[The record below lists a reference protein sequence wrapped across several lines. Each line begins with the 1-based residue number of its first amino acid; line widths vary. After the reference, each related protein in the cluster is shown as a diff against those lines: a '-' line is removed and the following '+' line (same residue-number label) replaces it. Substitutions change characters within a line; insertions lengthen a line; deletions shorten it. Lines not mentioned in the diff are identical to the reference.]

1 MFERRRGARLAAW
14 ASGGLC
20 LMGVGCQIESTD
32 VARGFQKQTVGG
44 PQMTR
49 TDYKST
55 TMGLDGTVAQ
65 AGGPKTPPPS
75 ASAPGKPVTP
85 GEALSL
91 AGLVQDPA
99 AKSAPATLPPA
110 APAACPPA
118 AQAAGPGPG
127 FLPTELQKLSH
138 PAYRIEPP
146 DVLLID
152 TISMLPKPPY
162 TIAPMDAL
170 QVRVAG
176 TLPEQPIDGVFLVGP
191 DGAINLGYSYGLVR
205 VAGLNV
211 EQAQAEI
218 RKQVSKVLKEP
229 QVAVG
234 LAQFRGLQQARGEHL
249 VRPDGTISL
258 GSYGSVYVTGLT
270 LAQAKLAIER
280 HLAQFVLDPQISLD
294 VYAYNSKVFYII
306 ADGGGY
312 GELVYRFPATGNET
326 VLDALSLIAGL
337 PAVASPHCSKIWVAR
352 PSPADNCCTQVLPVD
367 WRAITQGGS
376 TGTNYQIFP
385 GDRIYVKADPFV
397 AFDFAVAKIT
407 TPITRVLNVALL
419 GGATVQTF
427 RNNNNNN
434 GNGAAAIVVP

>member
-1 MFERRRGARLAAW
+1 M
-14 ASGGLC
+14 GL
-20 LMGVGCQIESTD
+20 GCQIDSTD
-32 VARGFQKQTVGG
+32 VVRGFQKQTVGG
-44 PQMTR
+44 PQVTR
-49 TDYKST
+49 TDYKPT
-55 TMGLDGTVAQ
+55 TMGLDGSVAQ
-65 AGGPKTPPPS
+65 AGGAKPPS
-75 ASAPGKPVTP
+75 MPAPVPVKPVTP

-99 AKSAPATLPPA
+99 AKPAPPPATV
-110 APAACPPA
+110 ACPPA
-118 AQAAGPGPG
+118 AAQPAGPGPG

-146 DVLLID
+146 DILLID
-152 TISMLPKPPY
+152 TISMTPKPPY
-162 TIAPMDAL
+162 TIAPLDAL

-211 EQAQAEI
+211 EQAQEEI

-280 HLAQFVLDPQISLD
+280 HLSQFVLNPQISLD

-306 ADGGGY
+306 ADGAGY

-385 GDRIYVKADPFV
+385 GDRIYVKADPLV
-397 AFDFAVAKIT
+397 AFDFAVAKVT
-407 TPITRVLNVALL
+407 APLTRILNVALL

-434 GNGAAAIVVP
+434 NSAAAIVVP